1 MLRLFSCFHGC
12 YGRERGSVSERIPLV
27 IEIILY
33 LMPLMVLIWMICCC
47 TAPVPKTDDY
57 DAILAYLN
65 RPLPERL
72 THLTD
77 FHNEHRIFTARL
89 VFEAIVQ
96 TLGYFDFRVCMAI
109 GALFLYGYGLL
120 FRRLF
125 LLNERCSKW
134 FYFTFLWLVVSF
146 LNYDNVCWAMTS
158 ASNVQVHFWALLAL
172 VFAVKRE
179 KGVCFALSLLCATLA
194 TFSTGA
200 GMPVW
205 GALAVVVIHDYIRRC
220 KDWSSVFRNKSFVF
234 KFNKAQI
241 FRLVTGVGLCACVV
255 AYYFRGFQRAIN
267 GAEFSI
273 SNAVITFVAF
283 LGAIIPIGYVALLL
297 GACVLFCIALIIW
310 RLPRIQNTLAIAFLA
325 YLLAN
330 VLSAALFRSNDP
342 MSILA
347 CRMRLIPISLL
358 GVVVALLLE
367 VLSLPPKLMRRLAV
381 VFFLGA
387 ISYLLLF
394 TWTSYPSLQKQNQQ
408 LLDGI
413 LAWPNETSGLWYDNR
428 DMKRIDGILRK
439 AVESGVYNLP
449 RAER

>member
-1 MLRLFSCFHGC
+1 MLRLSSCFHGRHV
-12 YGRERGSVSERIPLV
+12 RERGSASERIPLV

-33 LMPLMVLIWMICCC
+33 LIPLMVLIWMICCC

-205 GALAVVVIHDYIRRC
+205 GALAVVVIHDYIRGR
-220 KDWSSVFRNKSFVF
+220 KDWRAVFRNRSFLF

-255 AYYFRGFQRAIN
+255 AYYFRGFHRAIT

-283 LGAIIPIGYVALLL
+283 LGAIIPIGHVALLL
-297 GACVLFCIALIIW
+297 GVCVLFCIALIIL
-310 RLPRIQNTLAIAFLA
+310 RLPRIQNTLAVAFLA

-367 VLSLPPKLMRRLAV
+367 VWSLPPKLCGDWPLC
-381 VFFLGA
+381 FFLALYHICFCLLGHPIHRFRNKISSCLTESMHGLTKPLAFGMTIA
-387 ISYLLLF
+387 I
-394 TWTSYPSLQKQNQQ
+394 
-408 LLDGI
+408 
-413 LAWPNETSGLWYDNR
+413 
-428 DMKRIDGILRK
+428 
-439 AVESGVYNLP
+439 
-449 RAER
+449 